1 MKKFYESPKSL
12 TVSIGLHGRL
22 LDGTNMNPGG
32 PDVPSGTREQKNN
45 WNDDWDDTD
54 N

>member
-12 TVSIGLHGRL
+12 TVNIGLHGRL
-22 LDGTNMNPGG
+22 LENMSQGGNGGQPGF
-32 PDVPSGTREQKNN
+32 SREQKDN